1 MRTNEYMKPKNG
13 YVSQE
18 SDETQRAN
26 ASHFDY
32 ETHKVYASQ

>member
-13 YVSQE
+13 YVSHYTH
-18 SDETQRAN
+18 ETQN
-26 ASHFDY
+26 SYASHFDY